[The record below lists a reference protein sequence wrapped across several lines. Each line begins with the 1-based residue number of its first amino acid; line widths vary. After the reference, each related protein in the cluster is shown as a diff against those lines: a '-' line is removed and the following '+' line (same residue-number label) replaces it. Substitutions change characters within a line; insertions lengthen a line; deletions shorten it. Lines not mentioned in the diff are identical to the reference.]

1 MYKLV
6 FKAWQYYVLYTIT
19 KLQVVCMFMYMY
31 ECKYI
36 LFIKYCKKVRERERE
51 KESMTVRY
59 MRVTV

>member
-19 KLQVVCMFMYMY
+19 KLQVVCMFMYMC

-36 LFIKYCKKVRERERE
+36 LFIKILQESERE